1 MPVTERPHN
10 QAGCGRVVV
19 GVHGSKSSRLAF
31 EYAVGIAR
39 ERGWDLEIVT
49 AWPDADEVMV
59 HDVPGRYIVSRGR
72 RALESQKD
80 ALGSLDPA
88 LAERAST
95 FLANARPEQTLVT
108 RCTDADLLV
117 VGAGRPDRE
126 RDRPGVGAECAKEA
140 RCPVTVV
147 PAPEHVA
154 TAPVVLGV
162 DGTSASA
169 GALR

>member
-1 MPVTERPHN
+1 VPVTERPHN

-49 AWPDADEVMV
+49 AWPDADEVMI

-72 RALESQKD
+72 ALESQND

-95 FLANARPEQTLVT
+95 FLANARPEQALVT

-117 VGAGRPDRE
+117 VGAGRRDRE
-126 RDRPGVGAECAKEA
+126 RDRLGVGAECAKEA

-154 TAPVVLGV
+154 TAPRR
-162 DGTSASA
+162 A
-169 GALR
+169 GRSSQAR